1 MQIVFQYPTWFLLLA
16 VLAGAAYALGMYYR
30 EKRVSEFP
38 IWMVRGLAAIRGLAV
53 FIIVVLLIGPLIKS
67 TSKRTEKPIV
77 VVAQDNSSSIPLNA
91 DSAFYRTEYQQQL
104 ADLRTQLSSDYEV
117 KSYVFGNYVDET
129 ETADFSDGRTDISE
143 LFELLD
149 NVYANRNVGAV
160 VLASDGL
167 YNRGRDP
174 VYSPLHLNAPIYSIA
189 LGDTSIKRD
198 VILKKVDHNRYAYL
212 GNEFPVEITIEAEKF
227 QGKNVTVQLSGEKG
241 ILWEQSVNINTNS
254 FRKVVSAKLKAETPG
269 LNRIRASVTV
279 LNGELSRSNNS
290 QDFFVEV
297 LDGRQKVLI
306 LAANPHPDIAAIKR
320 SISGNDNYEVE
331 AFVLGEQEFTPEK
344 YDLIILHQLPMM
356 GGRGRADMDK
366 VRASTVPVFCVVG
379 GKTDLR
385 WFNDMNFGLQINAAR
400 QSKNEVLPVFAKGF
414 SLFTIDENVR
424 RMVQRFPPLN
434 APFGEYLAN
443 GSAQTL
449 FNQRIGNVETE
460 NPLLLFNDVSGRKMG
475 VLVGDGIW
483 RWRIRDYEENSSHEI
498 FDRMLSKIV
507 QFLALKTD
515 KSLFRVTTKNRYNED
530 EAVLFNAELYNETY
544 EPINEPEVDLTITD
558 EEGKSYEYEFNRTD
572 NAYRLNA
579 GSFKEGNYRYKA
591 RISNAGKV
599 FESEGQFMVAAL
611 KLETTRTTADHSL
624 MYKLAN
630 GSGGE
635 LVYPRELQKLADAI
649 KSREDIRN
657 VVYEQSWFK
666 EAIHLKWLFF
676 VILALLTLEWFV
688 RKRQGAY

>member
-1 MQIVFQYPTWFLLLA
+1 VQIVFQYPTWFLLLA
-16 VLAGAAYALGMYYR
+16 IMAGVAYAFGMYYR
-30 EKRVSEFP
+30 EKRTAEFP
-38 IWMVRGLAAIRGLAV
+38 LWLTRGLAAMRGVVV
-53 FIIVVLLIGPLIKS
+53 FLIVVLLIGLLIKS
-67 TSKRTEKPIV
+67 TSSRTEKPIIV
-77 VVAQDNSSSIPLNA
+77 LAQDNSSSIPLNS
-91 DSAFYRTEYQQQL
+91 DSAFYRNDYQSLLDEFRTE
-104 ADLRTQLSSDYEV
+104 LSGDFEV
-117 KSYVFGNYVDET
+117 NSYVFGNET
-129 ETADFSDGRTDISE
+129 RESEQADFSEGRTDFSQ
-143 LFELLD
+143 LFEELD

-160 VLASDGL
+160 ILASDGL

-174 VYSPLHLNAPIYSIA
+174 IYSPLHLDAPLYSIA
-189 LGDTSIKRD
+189 LGDTSVKRD

-212 GNEFPVEITIEAEKF
+212 GNEFPVELTIEVEKF
-227 QGKNVTVQLSGEKG
+227 QGKSVTVQLSGEKG
-241 ILWEQSVNINTNS
+241 ILWEENVNINGSS
-254 FRKVVSAKLKAETPG
+254 FRKVLSAKLKAETPG
-269 LNRIRASVTV
+269 LNRIRTSVTV

-320 SISGNDNYEVE
+320 SVSGNDNYEVE
-331 AFVLGEQEFTPEK
+331 AFVLGDQEFSPEK
-344 YDLIILHQLPMM
+344 YDLIILHQLPAI
-356 GGRGRADMDK
+356 GGRGRAEMDK

-379 GKTDLR
+379 SKTDLR

-400 QSKNEVLPVFAKGF
+400 QSKNEVLPTFAKGF
-414 SLFTIDENVR
+414 SLFTMDENVR

-434 APFGEYLAN
+434 APFGEYAAN

-460 NPLLLFNDVSGRKMG
+460 NPMLLFNDVSGRKMG

-483 RWRIRDYEENSSHEI
+483 RWRIRDYEENGSHEI

-515 KSLFRVTTKNRYNED
+515 KSLFRVSTKNRYNED
-530 EAVLFNAELYNETY
+530 EAAVFNAELYNETY
-544 EPINEPEVDLTITD
+544 EPINEPEIDLAITD
-558 EEGKSYEYEFNRTD
+558 EAGKSYEYQFNRTD

-591 RISNAGKV
+591 RVSNAGKV

-635 LVYPRELQKLADAI
+635 MFYPRELGKLAETI
-649 KSREDIRN
+649 KNRDDIRN
-657 VVYEQSWFK
+657 VVYEQNWFK

-676 VILALLTLEWFV
+676 IILALLSLEWFV

>member
-1 MQIVFQYPTWFLLLA
+1 M
-16 VLAGAAYALGMYYR
+16 AGAGYAFGLYYR
-30 EKRVSEFP
+30 EKRTSEFP
-38 IWMVRGLAAIRGLAV
+38 LWLTRSLAAIRGVVV
-53 FIIVVLLIGPLIKS
+53 FLIVVLLIGPLIKS
-67 TSKRTEKPIV
+67 TSSRTEKPIIIL
-77 VVAQDNSSSIPLNA
+77 AQDNSSSIPLNS
-91 DSAFYRTEYQQQL
+91 DSAFYRNDYQTLL
-104 ADLRTQLSSDYEV
+104 AEFRAGLSGDFEV
-117 KSYVFGNYVDET
+117 TSYVFGNET
-129 ETADFSDGRTDISE
+129 RVSEEVDFSEGRTDYSQ
-143 LFELLD
+143 LFEELD

-160 VLASDGL
+160 ILASDGL

-174 VYSPLHLNAPIYSIA
+174 IYSPLHLNAPIYSIA

-212 GNEFPVEITIEAEKF
+212 GNEFPVELTIEVEKF
-227 QGKNVTVQLSGEKG
+227 QGKSVTVQLSGEKG
-241 ILWEQSVNINTNS
+241 VLWEENVNINNSS
-254 FRKVVSAKLKAETPG
+254 FRKVLSAKLKAETPG
-269 LNRIRASVTV
+269 LNRIRANVTV

-306 LAANPHPDIAAIKR
+306 IAANPHPDIAAIKR
-320 SISGNDNYEVE
+320 SISGNDNYEVD
-331 AFVLGEQEFTPEK
+331 AFVLGEREFTPEK
-344 YDLIILHQLPMM
+344 YDLIILHQLPVT
-356 GGRGRADMDK
+356 GGRGRAEMDK
-366 VRASTVPVFCVVG
+366 VRASTVPVFCIVG
-379 GKTDLR
+379 SKTDLR
-385 WFNDMNFGLQINAAR
+385 WFNDMNFGLQITAAR

-414 SLFTIDENVR
+414 SLFTLDENVR

-434 APFGEYLAN
+434 APFGEYAAN

-449 FNQRIGNVETE
+449 LNQRIGNVETE
-460 NPLLLFNDVSGRKMG
+460 NPMLLFNDVSGRKMG

-483 RWRIRDYEENSSHEI
+483 RWRIRDYEENGSHEV
-498 FDRMLSKIV
+498 FDRMLSKVV

-515 KSLFRVTTKNRYNED
+515 KSLFRVNVKNRYNED
-530 EAVLFNAELYNETY
+530 EAVVFNAELYNETY

-558 EEGKSYEYEFNRTD
+558 EQGKSYEYQFNRTD

-591 RISNAGKV
+591 RVSNAGKV

-635 LVYPRELQKLADAI
+635 MYYPRELQQLADAI
-649 KSREDIRN
+649 KNREDIRS

-666 EAIHLKWLFF
+666 EAIHLQWIFF
-676 VILALLTLEWFV
+676 LILGLLSLEWFV

>member
-1 MQIVFQYPTWFLLLA
+1 VQIVFQYPTWFLLLA

-38 IWMVRGLAAIRGLAV
+38 IWMVRGLAAVRGLAV

-77 VVAQDNSSSIPLNA
+77 VIAQDNSSSIPLNA
-91 DSAFYRTEYQQQL
+91 DSSFYRGEYQQQL
-104 ADLRTQLSSDYEV
+104 AELRSQLSSDYEV
-117 KSYVFGNYVDET
+117 KSYVFGNNVDET
-129 ETADFSDGRTDISE
+129 ETADFADGRTDISE
-143 LFELLD
+143 LFEQLD
-149 NVYANRNVGAV
+149 NIYANRNVGAV
-160 VLASDGL
+160 ILASDGL

-174 VYSPLHLNAPIYSIA
+174 VYNPLHLNAPIYSIA

-366 VRASTVPVFCVVG
+366 VRASTVPVFCIVG
-379 GKTDLR
+379 GKTDLH

-414 SLFTIDENVR
+414 SLFTMDENVR

-434 APFGEYLAN
+434 APFGEYSAN

-515 KSLFRVTTKNRYNED
+515 KSLFRVTTKNRYHED
-530 EAVLFNAELYNETY
+530 EVVVFNAELYNETY

-558 EEGKSYEYEFNRTD
+558 EAGKSFEYQFNRTD

-591 RISNAGKV
+591 RVSNAGKV

-635 LVYPRELQKLADAI
+635 LVYPRELQKLADTI
-649 KSREDIRN
+649 KNREDIRS

-666 EAIHLKWLFF
+666 EAIHLEWIFF
-676 VILALLTLEWFV
+676 LILGLLSLEWFV

>member
-1 MQIVFQYPTWFLLLA
+1 VQIVFQYPTWFLLLA

-434 APFGEYLAN
+434 APFGEYAAN

>member
-38 IWMVRGLAAIRGLAV
+38 IWMVRGLAAVRGLAV

-67 TSKRTEKPIV
+67 TTKRTEKPIV
-77 VVAQDNSSSIPLNA
+77 VIAQDNSSSIPLNA
-91 DSAFYRTEYQQQL
+91 DSAFYKNEYQQQL
-104 ADLRTQLSSDYEV
+104 AELRSQLSSEYEV
-117 KSYVFGNYVDET
+117 KSYVFGSEIDES
-129 ETADFSDGRTDISE
+129 ETADFTDGRTDISE
-143 LFELLD
+143 LFEQLD

-160 VLASDGL
+160 ILASDGL

-212 GNEFPVEITIEAEKF
+212 GNEFPVDITIEVEKF

-241 ILWEQSVNINTNS
+241 ILWEQNVNINSNS

-331 AFVLGEQEFTPEK
+331 AYVLGDQEFTPEK
-344 YDLIILHQLPMM
+344 YDLIILHQLPIT
-356 GGRGRADMDK
+356 GGRGRAEMDK
-366 VRASTVPVFCVVG
+366 VRASSVPVFCIVG
-379 GKTDLR
+379 GKSDLR

-400 QSKNEVLPVFAKGF
+400 QSKNEVLPVFANGF
-414 SLFTIDENVR
+414 SLFTMDENVR

-434 APFGEYLAN
+434 APFGEYSAN

-449 FNQRIGNVETE
+449 FNQRIGNVDTD

-483 RWRIRDYEENSSHEI
+483 RWRIRDYEENGSHVI

-515 KSLFRVTTKNRYNED
+515 KSLFRVTTKNRYHED
-530 EAVLFNAELYNETY
+530 EAVVFNAELYNETY

-558 EEGKSYEYEFNRTD
+558 EAGKSFEYQFNRTD
-572 NAYRLNA
+572 NAYRLNS

-591 RISNAGKV
+591 RVSNAGKV

-635 LVYPRELQKLADAI
+635 MFYPRQLQQLADAI
-649 KSREDIRN
+649 KNREDIRS

-666 EAIHLKWLFF
+666 EAIHLELIFF
-676 VILALLTLEWFV
+676 LILGLLSLEWFV
-688 RKRQGAY
+688 RKRNGAY